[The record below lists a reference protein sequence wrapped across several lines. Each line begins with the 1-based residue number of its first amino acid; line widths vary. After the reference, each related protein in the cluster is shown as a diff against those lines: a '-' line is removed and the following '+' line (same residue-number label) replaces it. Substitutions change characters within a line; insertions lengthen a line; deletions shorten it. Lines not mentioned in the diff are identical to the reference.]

1 MSCAVCKMFRAVDSA
16 DEEEEQAEEDC
27 LNWSPLRRKGNQRE
41 VKEEEEKSGP
51 GAKIP
56 VTNYHRVFR

>member
-1 MSCAVCKMFRAVDSA
+1 MFRAVDSA
-16 DEEEEQAEEDC
+16 DEEEEQAEGGLSWIGPHWGEA
-27 LNWSPLRRKGNQRE
+27 KEG

-56 VTNYHRVFR
+56 VTIITGYLGN